1 MNEESILK
9 LNKWFA
15 GKYHIEWALMD
26 RINNDLSNFIES
38 MPEDIL
44 RDFIDN
50 PEVLKVNTSQDP
62 NSVKVNVRLNPF
74 FLMML
79 GITSRSILDLE
90 EDLINKYSTETIKSR
105 YPDVRIRE
113 RNSCKTCDTKNPQ
126 GANYCFKCGTPMES

>member
-50 PEVLKVNTSQDP
+50 PEVLKVHTLQDS
-62 NSVKVNVRLNPF
+62 NSVKESVWLNPF

-90 EDLINKYSTETIKSR
+90 EDLIHKYSTDTIKSR
-105 YPDVRIRE
+105 YRDVRVRE
-113 RNSCKTCDTKNPQ
+113 RKPCKTCDTKNPQ